1 MSASKSSVQTTSRST
16 PYTAPVPNTEVE
28 KIVVI
33 RLYVGQGDT
42 RSLQEVEDQ
51 ARTALTNAFVRPGS
65 SHSTIIATVDKR
77 YLVKGA
83 IAQQSEYDHV
93 TGTYQPRF
101 NPASNVK
108 GETSSEYI
116 ARRSKIEGRSPRE
129 AMDDLKRHS
138 PVRSF
143 RSDPVHSVKSG
154 TSSRSDEDLLAVD
167 EIEDIDLSDLDLSD
181 LDEAADETATAAVT
195 RIKKGPRK

>member
-1 MSASKSSVQTTSRST
+1 MSASKSSVQTTSLSA
-16 PYTAPVPNTEVE
+16 PYTAAIPNTEVE
-28 KIVVI
+28 KIVVL
-33 RLYVGQGDT
+33 RLYVGQGDS

-51 ARTALTNAFVRPGS
+51 ARTALTNAFVRPDNDPS
-65 SHSTIIATVDKR
+65 VIIATVDKR

-101 NPASNVK
+101 NPASTIK

-116 ARRSKIEGRSPRE
+116 ARRNKIEGRSPRE

-143 RSDPVHSVKSG
+143 RSDPVHTPKSA
-154 TSSRSDEDLLAVD
+154 SRRSDADLLAVD

-181 LDEAADETATAAVT
+181 LDTAADETATAAVK